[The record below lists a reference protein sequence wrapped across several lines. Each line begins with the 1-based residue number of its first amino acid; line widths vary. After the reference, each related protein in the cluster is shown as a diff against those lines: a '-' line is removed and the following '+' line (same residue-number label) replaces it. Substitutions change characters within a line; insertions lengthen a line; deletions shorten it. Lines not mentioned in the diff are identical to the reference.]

1 MGLDPEPHGHDACVG
16 ARVAAQELL
25 MQVVSAGLG
34 GKLFLE
40 AIPELRTV
48 MNSMDR
54 LLEVGVHDPMSLA
67 QAWLLLRGI
76 RGARGVRW
84 LADWLEE
91 HTLLWTRVWSI
102 SVVSFLYRSFQE
114 LCRTHEDGSGNWA
127 CHNEGRH
134 AGLCGRHFLLAL
146 CTDAGTAG
154 LAEAVGPVSAII
166 QRCQSKGGRARSSSS
181 KRSSTQEE
189 AYLGV
194 PFFLVTLG

>member
-16 ARVAAQELL
+16 AHVAAQELL

-102 SVVSFLYRSFQE
+102 SVASFLYRSFQE

-134 AGLCGRHFLLAL
+134 AGFVWAPLSPCTLYRCRHCWSRRSRRPCLSHHS
-146 CTDAGTAG
+146 TAVR
-154 LAEAVGPVSAII
+154 A
-166 QRCQSKGGRARSSSS
+166 RARSSSS